1 MYPGLIRLPS
11 SVQGLSLQWHTCNAR
26 TAGYCHIFEHL
37 QKCAHIMSVVLMSER
52 CKQAVSRKVA
62 RFILQYACVLD
73 VLHLSRHM
81 SCVIA
86 TY

>member
-1 MYPGLIRLPS
+1 VYRDCYS
-11 SVQGLSLQWHTCNAR
+11 SGTRAMDAQLVLVPFLSILQTNIA
-26 TAGYCHIFEHL
+26 TNI
-37 QKCAHIMSVVLMSER
+37 VVVMSER